1 MDSTIAVEAP
11 RQVSKARRK
20 PRRWGRLILFA
31 VGVAV
36 VSGVGVWYWQ
46 QGQPAPASS
55 AITTTVTTG
64 DMEITI
70 ESGGAVE
77 ALRSGTVPF
86 QQAGQVAEV
95 QVAAGDIITKGQLL
109 ARVENQE
116 LVLAVERAEAELMA
130 AEAKLAELQA
140 GNRPEEITS
149 AQASL
154 DSARAQLTAAQQG
167 ADSADVAAAQA
178 NLAAARAEL
187 DALYEGPTGSELIET
202 EVAMKNA
209 EAAVRQAQ
217 AAYDQIKDRPEVAA
231 SQEALTLQ
239 EATHAY
245 EAAQAKYDALLQ
257 GPTASEIA
265 GAEAKVRDA
274 EATLS
279 DVRSPTSAADL
290 AQAEAEVRRA
300 QAELSLT
307 TAGNRAEVITAQE
320 AAVRGAEIA
329 LEEAQLAVA
338 QSEVRAPYDGI
349 VAEVTSSEGSF
360 VSAGD
365 EALTL
370 MDISQLV
377 LELSVNEIDLPQ
389 LEVGQSV
396 NLTFEALPTTVLTGT
411 VTAIAPVGTEDQGLV
426 YYPVHV
432 AFDAGDSDVKV
443 GMTANAS
450 VIVEQLIGVLQVPT
464 GALQGSGPL
473 RTLEILYGVAKTPV
487 TIAVEIGAT
496 NGIMTEIVRCLDTG
510 DLCLQAGDVVNLE
523 TVVDE
528 GMAGGNG
535 DNFTFSSGAVPA
547 GGGPIMIERRV
558 P

>member
-20 PRRWGRLILFA
+20 PRKWGRMILFA
-31 VGVAV
+31 IGVAV
-36 VSGVGVWYWQ
+36 VTGVGVWYWQ
-46 QGQPAPASS
+46 QGQAAPASS
-55 AITTTVTTG
+55 GITTTVTTG

-70 ESGGAVE
+70 DSGGSVE

-86 QQAGQVAEV
+86 QQAGQVAAVLVTAGEV
-95 QVAAGDIITKGQLL
+95 VTKGQLL

-154 DSARAQLTAAQQG
+154 DSAQAQLTAAQQG

-178 NLAAARAEL
+178 NLAAAQAER
-187 DALYEGPTGSELIET
+187 DALYDGPTGSELIEA

-239 EATHAY
+239 EATHTY
-245 EAAQAKYDALLQ
+245 EAARAKYDALLQ

-274 EATLS
+274 EATLAN
-279 DVRSPTSAADL
+279 VRSPTSAADL

-338 QSEVRAPYDGI
+338 QSEVRAPYDGM
-349 VAEVTSSEGSF
+349 VADVTTSEGSF
-360 VSAGD
+360 VSTGD

-411 VTAIAPVGTEDQGLV
+411 VTAIAPIGTEDQGLV
-426 YYPVHV
+426 YYQVQV
-432 AFDAGDSDVKV
+432 AFDAGDSNVKV

-450 VIVEQLIGVLQVPT
+450 VVVEQLTGVLQVPT
-464 GALQGSGPL
+464 GALQGSGPI
-473 RTLEILYGVAKTPV
+473 RTLDILYGDAKTPV
-487 TIAVEIGAT
+487 TLAVETGAT

-510 DLCLQAGDVVNLE
+510 DLCLQAGDVVNLDI
-523 TVVDE
+523 VVDE
-528 GMAGGNG
+528 GMAGDGG
-535 DNFTFSSGAVPA
+535 DNFTFSTAPAPA